1 MTDLI
6 REQIL
11 QVTVMFGAGISVA
24 LLYQLFQV
32 LTQLLPI
39 GWILQYLLEIGFW
52 VCAFWWTSQFLYY
65 SAYGRLSVHAATGFG
80 VGVLLW
86 KVCFYDIIDKIYIN
100 IKSRQGMN
108 KNHGEKEKKQ
118 SV

>member
-24 LLYQLFQV
+24 FLYQLLHV
-32 LTQLLPI
+32 LIRLLPI
-39 GWILQYLLEIGFW
+39 GRGVQSLMEVGFW
-52 VCAFWWTSQFLYY
+52 ICAFWWTSQFLYY
-65 SAYGRLSVHAATGFG
+65 SAYGRLSVHAAAGFG